1 MSKPR
6 KRSGGSSAHKYPRE
20 ARLNELLREVI
31 AEELVRIDDERLAF
45 VTVTAVDVDA
55 ELNRGIVFYDS
66 LVDEEGD
73 ELILDVLEEHRRRI
87 QSSIAR
93 QIQTKKTPVLEFR
106 PDNVIRAAARIDE
119 VLRIDRE
126 RREAQEN
133 GTYVLPDSE

>member
-1 MSKPR
+1 M
-6 KRSGGSSAHKYPRE
+6 
-20 ARLNELLREVI
+20 
-31 AEELVRIDDERLAF
+31 
-45 VTVTAVDVDA
+45 AVGPGQRAA

-119 VLRIDRE
+119 VLRLDRE

-133 GTYVLPDSE
+133 GTYVLPDGE

>member
-1 MSKPR
+1 
-6 KRSGGSSAHKYPRE
+6 
-20 ARLNELLREVI
+20 LREVI
-31 AEELVRIDDERLAF
+31 ADELTRIDDEGLDF

-55 ELNRGIVFYDS
+55 ELNRGIVYYDS
-66 LVDEEGD
+66 LADEAGD
-73 ELILDVLEEHRRRI
+73 AVILQVLQGHRRRI
-87 QSSIAR
+87 QASIAR
-93 QIQTKKTPVLEFR
+93 QMRTKKTPILEFR